1 MGFSTT
7 QVSGIHGGGLEAPPQ
22 SIDKFGR
29 QAFIE
34 KELKFRVKSLFNV
47 IHLFAFQPVFAKH
60 LLCG

>member
-1 MGFSTT
+1 M
-7 QVSGIHGGGLEAPPQ
+7 GGGLEAPPQ